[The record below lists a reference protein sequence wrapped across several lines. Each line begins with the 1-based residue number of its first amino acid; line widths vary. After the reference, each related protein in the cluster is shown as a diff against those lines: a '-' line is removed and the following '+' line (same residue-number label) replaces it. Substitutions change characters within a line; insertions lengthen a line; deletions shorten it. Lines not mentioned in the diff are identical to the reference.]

1 MFVAALALP
10 CAASAQ
16 SAFDDPGARG
26 TGASGG
32 DLVPVNDKV
41 EAGGVSMGSSSQV
54 VVLFK
59 NADSKPIKTGAI
71 NLYPSSNISAS
82 VGENQCAGAAIEPGE
97 VCAISVQVKG
107 LQEGRYRIEMLI
119 RHDGRAKLLTA
130 TINGEVE
137 RAGDGQVDLI
147 SDVELIPSSIDFGTL
162 TESKAQSKSVIL
174 RNKTSK
180 DIDIEDVA
188 IEAGLQS
195 GFKLNTNCTTLQTG
209 SACVAT
215 VSWLPEKKGPSTG
228 TLIVKHSG
236 ATGVSTG
243 EIKGEYTPQ
252 ASQPAE
258 SFPEAVPGKG
268 LLISSKEEVDFGGG
282 VTQSSSITVSLVN
295 VGDVP
300 LTITKVFMTNAENG
314 VRTENTGCKAG
325 TALAPLEACPLT
337 LTWEPVREGSIV
349 DDVQVAHTGARG
361 LLVLPLRG
369 SASKG
374 VNKDKKAITLSRAPG
389 VEAIISQIQPL
400 SMSDMDVGTDGGK
413 AAGSV
418 PRAPQTN
425 ASTVEQAKKDGAE
438 IVQGGD
444 RAVPGKVSQ
453 NPAGKRNAGFQNASY
468 NGGDSDLGI
477 TDADVRGM
485 LDGYTITSYSTK
497 RAIVTGPGGSRV
509 VFDGERTVIGGIL
522 WEITMRPSAVEFRNG
537 QQKVLLLFD
546 QSLSSFNLD
555 ASESGSGGSSASM
568 AETSPP
574 QSSSSTSTP

>member
-10 CAASAQ
+10 HVANAQ
-16 SAFDDPGARG
+16 SAFDDPGARNAS
-26 TGASGG
+26 GAGG
-32 DLVPVNDKV
+32 DLVTVSEKV
-41 EAGGVSMGSSSQV
+41 EAGGVAMGSSSQV

-59 NADSKPIKTGAI
+59 NEDSKPIKTGAI
-71 NLYPSSNISAS
+71 NLYPSSNISAT
-82 VGENQCAGAAIEPGE
+82 VGENQCSGAAIEPGE

-147 SDVELIPSSIDFGTL
+147 SDVELIPSSIDFGSL
-162 TESKAQSKSVIL
+162 TESKAQSKTVIL

-180 DIDIEDVA
+180 DIDIEDVS

-195 GFKLNTNCTTLQTG
+195 GFQLNTNCTTLQTG

-236 ATGVSTG
+236 STGVSTG

-300 LTITKVFMTNAENG
+300 LTITNVFMTNAENG
-314 VRTENTGCKAG
+314 VRVEPTGCKAS
-325 TALAPLEACPLT
+325 TSLAPLEACPLT

-349 DDVQVAHTGARG
+349 DDVQIAHSGARG

-374 VNKDKKAITLSRAPG
+374 INKDKKAITLSRSPG

-400 SMSDMDVGTDGGK
+400 SLEEVEGTKASQTAPAGGNM
-413 AAGSV
+413 
-418 PRAPQTN
+418 PRAPETN
-425 ASTVEQAKKDGAE
+425 AATVEQAKKDGAE

-444 RAVPGKVSQ
+444 RAVSGKVSQ

-468 NGGDSDLGI
+468 GGSDPELGI
-477 TDADVRGM
+477 TDADV
-485 LDGYTITSYSTK
+485 
-497 RAIVTGPGGSRV
+497 
-509 VFDGERTVIGGIL
+509 
-522 WEITMRPSAVEFRNG
+522 
-537 QQKVLLLFD
+537 
-546 QSLSSFNLD
+546 
-555 ASESGSGGSSASM
+555 
-568 AETSPP
+568 
-574 QSSSSTSTP
+574 